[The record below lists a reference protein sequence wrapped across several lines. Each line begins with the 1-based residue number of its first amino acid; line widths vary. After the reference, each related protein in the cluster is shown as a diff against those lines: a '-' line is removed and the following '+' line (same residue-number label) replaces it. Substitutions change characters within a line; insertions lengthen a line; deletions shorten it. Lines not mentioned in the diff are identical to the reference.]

1 MCSVVLLLLMAFV
14 LSFIALRLLAHFTS
28 SSGSL
33 EHPSL
38 WGLPHRHPNSHTSH
52 FKPHFDLPAVL
63 PSSYQQTHIHWK
75 HLLTYCRRPC
85 HHSEFPSVRGA
96 SPVSFLSFYLVSFF
110 HFFSSSFHSTN
121 TVFTVSS
128 LKEPSKISHPPRES
142 GKISELLLAVPRVW
156 RQLSR
161 IEASNA

>member
-1 MCSVVLLLLMAFV
+1 MWCSCLLMAFV

-38 WGLPHRHPNSHTSH
+38 WGLPHKHPNSHTSH

-85 HHSEFPSVRGA
+85 HHFRFPSVRGV
-96 SPVSFLSFYLVSFF
+96 SPGSFTLSPISLFF
-110 HFFSSSFHSTN
+110 LLLSTAQTQFLLSVVWKTQWNISS
-121 TVFTVSS
+121 
-128 LKEPSKISHPPRES
+128 PRES

-156 RQLSR
+156 RQLRR

>member
-1 MCSVVLLLLMAFV
+1 MAFV
-14 LSFIALRLLAHFTS
+14 LSFIALRLFEHFTS

-33 EHPSL
+33 EHPLL

-52 FKPHFDLPAVL
+52 FKPPFDLPTVL

-110 HFFSSSFHSTN
+110 HIFF
-121 TVFTVSS
+121 
-128 LKEPSKISHPPRES
+128 
-142 GKISELLLAVPRVW
+142 LLLSTAQTQFLLSVVW
-156 RQLSR
+156 KNPVKYLIPPERAGKSQSCYSR
-161 IEASNA
+161 CLGYDGSLAG